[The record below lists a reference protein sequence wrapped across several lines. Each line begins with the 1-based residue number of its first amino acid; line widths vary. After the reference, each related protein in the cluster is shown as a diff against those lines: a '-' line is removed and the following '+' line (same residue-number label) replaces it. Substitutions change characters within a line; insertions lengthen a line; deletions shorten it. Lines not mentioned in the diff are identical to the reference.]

1 MKKSLICVAAVAAM
15 MCTAVTSYATGS
27 YSPTNNSAA
36 FTEAEGKS
44 TVIIYKG
51 TDSPTSDNIVYVNQ
65 ASGVFGAA
73 TDFLLKDNAAEGV
86 YTVKFGG
93 SDESASASTFYI
105 GMIDAINDIEL
116 NMIDGENGYKAVVDN
131 DVTTYNI
138 GYTATN
144 VDLSKGYQ
152 SIIIKKG
159 ENYMGCEIP
168 SKLSGGGTVNIG
180 IQINGVSGTL
190 NGTTLTPEIDGVWL
204 STRGIETAADAQ

>member
-73 TDFLLKDNAAEGV
+73 TDFLLKADVEEGA

-93 SDESASASTFYI
+93 SADTPLTSTFNI
-105 GMIDAINDIEL
+105 GMTNSETDVKLEQIEGTSGY
-116 NMIDGENGYKAVVDN
+116 IAVDGK
-131 DVTTYNI
+131 YNI
-138 GYTATN
+138 GYKGT
-144 VDLSKGYQ
+144 VDLSKGYK
-152 SIIIKKG
+152 SLIIKKG
-159 ENYMGCEIP
+159 DTYMGCQVP
-168 SKLSGGGTVNIG
+168 TGLNGTGSAEIG
-180 IQINGVSGTL
+180 IQINGVSSL
-190 NGTTLTPEIDGVWL
+190 DEIVGVWL
-204 STRGIETAADAQ
+204 STADITTEQ

>member
-44 TVIIYKG
+44 TVIFYKV

-73 TDFLLKDNAAEGV
+73 TDFLLKDNAAEGA

-93 SDESASASTFYI
+93 STDTPETSTFNI
-105 GMIDAINDIEL
+105 GMTNSETDVKLEQ
-116 NMIDGENGYKAVVDN
+116 IDGALGYSFANEK
-131 DVTTYNI
+131 YNI
-138 GYTATN
+138 GYKGT
-144 VDLSKGYQ
+144 VDLSKGYK
-152 SIIIKKG
+152 SLIIKKG
-159 ENYMGCEIP
+159 NTYMGCQVP
-168 SKLSGGGTVNIG
+168 TGLNGTGSAEVG

-190 NGTTLTPEIDGVWL
+190 NDTTLTPEIDGVWL